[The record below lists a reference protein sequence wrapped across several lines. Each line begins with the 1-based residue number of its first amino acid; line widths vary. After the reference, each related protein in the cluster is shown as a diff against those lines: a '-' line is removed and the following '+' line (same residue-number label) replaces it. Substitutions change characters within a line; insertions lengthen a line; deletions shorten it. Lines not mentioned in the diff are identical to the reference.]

1 MMTRPIPEG
10 FHSPTPHLVATD
22 GAAAIEFY
30 KKAFGAQE
38 QTRILMPG
46 TTIVMRAGADCRQHQ
61 SPFRQPAAA
70 RKVLIAEV
78 QRSGRMGIH

>member
-1 MMTRPIPEG
+1 MTSPIPGG

-22 GAAAIEFY
+22 GAAAIEFC

-38 QTRILMPG
+38 QMRIQMPG
-46 TTIVMRAGADCRQHQ
+46 TTTLMRDGADCRQHQ
-61 SPFRQPAAA
+61 SPFRQSAAD

-78 QRSGRMGIH
+78 LRSGRMGIH